1 MLSYDDIRKMSTSDL
16 DDLHRMVSNELDI
29 RVGALEGKI
38 DVGSLVVFNQ
48 NDGSKVCSLI
58 VNEYDK
64 YADTGSYEDYEYYY
78 GVLNYY
84 ISNEGELT
92 LRGMTDIPEYS
103 VGRTLRLS
111 DRQVTIYETNL
122 KEYTYKR
129 MLEEMQFR
137 LIKELKVEGRTHEQ

>member
-1 MLSYDDIRKMSTSDL
+1 MLKYDDIRKMSTSDL
-16 DDLHRMVSNELDI
+16 NDLSRMASNELDR
-29 RVGALEGKI
+29 RVGVLEGKI

-84 ISNEGELT
+84 IPNEGEVIV
-92 LRGMTDIPEYS
+92 RGMTDIPEDS
-103 VGRTLRLS
+103 IGRALRLS
-111 DRQVTIYETNL
+111 DRRVTIHETNL
-122 KEYTYKR
+122 EEGTYKR
-129 MLEEMQFR
+129 MIEEMQFR
-137 LIKELKVEGRTHEQ
+137 LIKELKVEGQIHE

>member
-16 DDLHRMVSNELDI
+16 NDLHRIVSNELDR
-29 RVGALEGKI
+29 RVGVLEGKI
-38 DVGSLVVFNQ
+38 DVGSLVIFNQ
-48 NDGSKVCSLI
+48 KDGSKVCSLI

-64 YADTGSYEDYEYYY
+64 YADTGSYDDYEYYY
-78 GVLNYY
+78 SVLNYY

-92 LRGMTDIPEYS
+92 LRGMTEIPEDS
-103 VGRTLRLS
+103 IGRTLRLS
-111 DRQVTIYETNL
+111 DRQVTIHETNL

-137 LIKELKVEGRTHEQ
+137 LIRELKVEGQIREE